1 MSKENKYKNL
11 LNVAKKIDENKIY
24 TSRQER
30 LIIEELNDIIE
41 VDKLTKMVKSVI
53 DNSKLSDLIKDL
65 SEVLKQYRDYLKGVK
80 EDKTIN
86 LQEYIKIEKRV
97 EYLEELKYEIN
108 GYRSD
113 LINSFDIEV
122 NEKFDNCISSI
133 MGYSVSFSNL
143 LDRLK
148 NIDDISF
155 SDDTKINLYDVI
167 ENKKIIADLEFGVNY
182 REAVKIRE
190 RIIDICNQALD
201 SKDLAFENVEGI
213 INCNK
218 IDNER
223 KNIEKKKQL
232 LEDGNLEE
240 KLKKVNK
247 NLEILKRGGYRK
259 SIDHP
264 KVRENRVEKTRILKL
279 LKSYEEIVDDY
290 KLKQK
295 EFINENKE
303 VIDKG
308 LGELLFGV
316 NTNLKLVLK
325 DDATLDIALEEIE
338 TKEDLERFYNEI
350 EMISLKNQIDL
361 KESFK
366 FLERRFDNQVSE
378 EAKLILDKYPVEA
391 KSIVGLS
398 KVGETND
405 TYPSFGLFVIETLL
419 VIKNTPLEDMNVD
432 KRKYN
437 KIKRLYSNEL
447 NKHYDYFLD
456 KYVNILSDQ
465 YENIDSKKLKK

>member
-11 LNVAKKIDENKIY
+11 LNVARKIDENKIY

-53 DNSKLSDLIKDL
+53 DNSKLSNLIKDL

-86 LQEYIKIEKRV
+86 LQEYIKIEKRA
-97 EYLEELKYEIN
+97 EHLEELKYEIN
-108 GYRSD
+108 GYKSD

-122 NEKFDNCISSI
+122 CEKFDNCISSI

-143 LDRLK
+143 LDRLN

-190 RIIDICNQALD
+190 RIVDICNQALE

-247 NLEILKRGGYRK
+247 NLEILKRRGYIK

-264 KVRENRVEKTRILKL
+264 KVGENRVEKTRILKL
-279 LKSYEEIVDDY
+279 LKMYEEIVDDY

-295 EFINENKE
+295 EFINKNKE
-303 VIDKG
+303 VVDRG

-316 NTNLKLVLK
+316 NTNLKLILK
-325 DDATLDIALEEIE
+325 DNTTLDIALEEIE

-391 KSIVGLS
+391 KSLVGLS

-456 KYVNILSDQ
+456 KYVKILSDQ
-465 YENIDSKKLKK
+465 YESIDSKKLEK